1 MSLRERGD
9 DPFLL
14 AVLACT
20 DFFGR
25 RHRAQTVLAAGTA
38 TLTTVRTPETTVE
51 LLRGVAREHP
61 DRAAFVEVDR
71 RLTFSEWDRAADG
84 VAALFAARGVIAG
97 DVVALLVPSS
107 IDYAV
112 CYQAAMRLRAITT
125 GINTRLGPPEI
136 ASILER
142 TEPRVVIR
150 DSDLDDVRAA
160 FGNAAPVDLPV
171 VEPHDPVAIVWTS
184 GTTGMPKGAV
194 FDHANLR
201 AVAVGAGAM
210 GMPFDVRLAPLPFA
224 HVAFMSRPWEEI
236 ENAITTVITPTPW
249 NARDALQLMAR
260 ERVTVGQ
267 GVPTQWRL
275 VLDHPDFA
283 AADLSALR
291 IAGTGAATVPPE
303 LIREM
308 EARLGCPVVIG
319 YTSTEAAITTGTVPG
334 DSPEVISQTVGRPRV
349 NVELEVV
356 GDDGSVCST
365 GVVGRVRCRSG
376 AMMRG
381 YWHDAARTSE
391 VLGADGW
398 LTTGDLGFLDDRGYL
413 TLVGRRSEMYIRGG
427 YNVYPAE
434 VERVLSEHPA
444 VGQVAIL
451 GVPDP
456 VLGEIGVA
464 FVVPAPGRPPALA
477 DLRAFSKAALADYKA
492 PDRLVL
498 VGALPLT
505 SVGKVDKRA
514 LAEDAALAPDG

>member
-1 MSLRERGD
+1 
-9 DPFLL
+9 
-14 AVLACT
+14 
-20 DFFGR
+20 
-25 RHRAQTVLAAGTA
+25 
-38 TLTTVRTPETTVE
+38 VE
-51 LLRGVAREHP
+51 LLRSVAAEEP
-61 DRAAFVEVDR
+61 DRAAFVELDR
-71 RLTFSEWDRAADG
+71 RLTFAEWDRAADG
-84 VAALFAARGVIAG
+84 VAALFADRGVRPG

-136 ASILER
+136 SSILDR
-142 TEPRVVIR
+142 TQPRVVVR
-150 DSDLDDVRAA
+150 PDDLEAVRAA
-160 FGNAAPVDLPV
+160 YANDPLA
-171 VEPHDPVAIVWTS
+171 EPPSPEPGDAVAIVWTS

-194 FDHANLR
+194 FDHENLR

-210 GMPFDVRLAPLPFA
+210 GARFDVRLAPLPFA

-236 ENAITTVITPTPW
+236 ENVITTVITPTPW
-249 NARDALQLMAR
+249 RATDALRLMVR

-275 VLDHPDFA
+275 VLDHGELDGS
-283 AADLSALR
+283 DLSSLR

-303 LIREM
+303 LVREM
-308 EARLGCPVVIG
+308 EQRLGCPVVIG

-334 DSPEVISQTVGRPRV
+334 DAPEVTSQTVGRRRV

-356 GDDGSVCST
+356 DDGGNVCPT
-365 GVVGRVRCRSG
+365 GEVGRVRCRSG
-376 AMMRG
+376 AVMRG
-381 YWHDAARTSE
+381 YWHDPERTAE

-398 LTTGDLGFLDDRGYL
+398 LTTGDLGSLDGREYL
-413 TLVGRRSEMYIRGG
+413 MLVGRRSEMYIRGG

-434 VERVLSEHPA
+434 VERVLSTHA
-444 VGQVAIL
+444 AIAQVAVL

-464 FVVPAPGRPPALA
+464 FVVAAAGASPALP
-477 DLRAFSKAALADYKA
+477 DLRTFCRAALADYKA
-492 PDRLVL
+492 PDRLV
-498 VGALPLT
+498 VVDALPVT

-514 LAEDAALAPDG
+514 LAEYAVPGAGG

>member
-1 MSLRERGD
+1 
-9 DPFLL
+9 
-14 AVLACT
+14 
-20 DFFGR
+20 
-25 RHRAQTVLAAGTA
+25 
-38 TLTTVRTPETTVE
+38 VE
-51 LLRGVAREHP
+51 LLRKVSAEHP

-71 RLTFSEWDRAADG
+71 RLTFAQWDRAADG
-84 VAALFAARGVIAG
+84 VAAFLADRGVRPG
-97 DVVALLVPSS
+97 DVIALLVPSS

-142 TEPRVVIR
+142 TRPRVVVR
-150 DSDLDDVRAA
+150 DVDLDAVRAA
-160 FGNAAPVDLPV
+160 YEYEAPVDLPR
-171 VEPHDPVAIVWTS
+171 VEPDDAVAIVWTS

-194 FDHANLR
+194 FDHRNLR

-210 GMPFDVRLAPLPFA
+210 GARYDVRLAPLPFA

-236 ENAITTVITPTPW
+236 DNAITTVITPTPW
-249 NARDALQLMAR
+249 SAVDALRLMVR

-283 AADLSALR
+283 NSDLTSLR

-303 LIREM
+303 LVREM
-308 EARLGCPVVIG
+308 EQRLGCPVVIG

-334 DSPEVISQTVGRPRV
+334 DSPEVISETVGRARV
-349 NVELEVV
+349 NVELEIVD
-356 GDDGSVCST
+356 DDGRVCPS
-365 GVVGRVRCRSG
+365 GVVGRVRCRSE
-376 AMMRG
+376 AVMRG
-381 YWHDAARTSE
+381 YWQDPDRTSE

-398 LTTGDLGFLDDRGYL
+398 LTTGDLGCLDERGYL

-434 VERVLSEHPA
+434 VERVLSEHDA
-444 VGQVAIL
+444 VAQVAVL

-464 FVVPAPGRPPALA
+464 FVVPTGTPADERSLA
-477 DLRAFSKAALADYKA
+477 LDDLRTFCKAALADYKA
-492 PDRLVL
+492 PDRLV
-498 VGALPLT
+498 VIDALPLT
-505 SVGKVDKRA
+505 SVGKVDKRL
-514 LAEDAALAPDG
+514 LAEHAALAADG